1 MSRYNDILSGSDA
14 SEIEYEGIDALEI
27 KPTKG
32 AMRVMDLLETFTG
45 IIRSLRHLI
54 IDRFRGLAVF
64 EQRLQFIVDVQIGIL
79 ELYHSKWKANV
90 EKFEMSHPYA
100 LAGELRE
107 EGKKIAGVSGLE
119 RLGRIY
125 GTATW
130 VEDHLKDWTDEV

>member
-1 MSRYNDILSGSDA
+1 MPRKSNMKALMLSKLSPQKA
-14 SEIEYEGIDALEI
+14 QCESWTCS
-27 KPTKG
+27 KPSLVT
-32 AMRVMDLLETFTG
+32 TFTS
-45 IIRSLRHLI
+45 SLI
-54 IDRFRGLAVF
+54 VDRFRGLAVF

-119 RLGRIY
+119 RLCRIY

-130 VEDHLKDWTDEV
+130 VEDHLKDWTDEVWLFAY